1 VLVKLR
7 GRTESDTALSAAA
20 STARVVFTICFVAW
34 LGDGPPEIY
43 LAKHY
48 KFVMVAR
55 YLQGLTAPNA
65 FGVDEVD
72 RSQPVV
78 EWAAAALLLERTLQA
93 KSSNSPPW
101 LSH

>member
-1 VLVKLR
+1 
-7 GRTESDTALSAAA
+7 
-20 STARVVFTICFVAW
+20 
-34 LGDGPPEIY
+34 
-43 LAKHY
+43 
-48 KFVMVAR
+48 MVAR

-78 EWAAAALLLERTLQA
+78 ERAAAALLLERTQQA